1 MHADVTHPTRPDVHC
16 AREHDVSVEEF
27 RCLLIDSGLGRI
39 RPVADSQ
46 RLHALLRGANLTVT
60 ARSGPKGSLLGIARC
75 VTDFAWCCYLSDLA
89 VARSAQ
95 GLGIG
100 QRLLDEVRRQ
110 LGPEVSITLVS
121 VPEATGFYAKAG
133 MTPLQ
138 HAFWYPRSR

>member
-1 MHADVTHPTRPDVHC
+1 MHAHDTHPTPPDVHC
-16 AREHDVSVEEF
+16 AREHDVSVGEF
-27 RCLLIDSGLGRI
+27 RRLLVDSGLDRI
-39 RPVADSQ
+39 RPVADDQ

-60 ARSGPKGSLLGIARC
+60 ARSGPQRSLLGIARC

-138 HAFWYPRSR
+138 HAYWYPRLR

>member
-1 MHADVTHPTRPDVHC
+1 MHALETNPTASDVLC
-16 AREHDVSVEEF
+16 AREHDVQVNEF
-27 RCLLIDSGLGRI
+27 RRLLIDSGLGRI
-39 RPVADSQ
+39 RPVADEK
-46 RLHALLRGANLTVT
+46 RLHALLRGANLIVT
-60 ARSGPKGSLLGIARC
+60 ARSARERTLLGIARC

-95 GLGIG
+95 GLGVG

-110 LGPEVSITLVS
+110 LGPEVSVTLVS

-133 MTPLQ
+133 MAPLQ

>member
-1 MHADVTHPTRPDVHC
+1 MHAHDTHPTLLDVHC

-27 RCLLIDSGLGRI
+27 RRLLVDSGLHRI
-39 RPVADSQ
+39 RPVADDR
-46 RLHALLRGANLTVT
+46 RLRALLRGANLTVT
-60 ARSGPKGSLLGIARC
+60 ARSGPQRSLLGIARC

-100 QRLLDEVRRQ
+100 QRLLEEVRRQ
-110 LGPEVSITLVS
+110 LGPEVSVTLVS

>member
-1 MHADVTHPTRPDVHC
+1 MHADDGHATRPDVHC
-16 AREHDVSVEEF
+16 TREQDVSVDEF
-27 RCLLIDSGLGRI
+27 RRLLIDSGLDRI
-39 RPVADSQ
+39 RPVADEQ
-46 RLHALLRGANLTVT
+46 RLHALLRGANLIVT
-60 ARSGPKGSLLGIARC
+60 ARSGPQRTLLGIARC

-95 GLGIG
+95 GLGVG

-110 LGPEVSITLVS
+110 LGPEVSVTLVS

-133 MTPLQ
+133 MAPLE